1 MQFPINS
8 QNKLYYSIY
17 VEHFSKKKNLILR
30 ATRKKQRKRMACN
43 NPKGLKS

>member
-17 VEHFSKKKNLILR
+17 VEHFSKKN
-30 ATRKKQRKRMACN
+30 KKSN
-43 NPKGLKS
+43 SESN